1 MAFFGGATA
10 KSRSLDD
17 IVAAVEGGE
26 ETQHAE
32 RGRKRPPALRET
44 GRANTYED
52 RTATGAE
59 AAAAAAM
66 LAAAEEAELLMEFEP
81 AEEHLGEEEDD
92 EDVPEDIERDQGL
105 LREIRRSLKGMS
117 TSLMQRRS
125 SGGGL
130 SGSLTSVSSGRSLA
144 SNVSVQSDSGLRGQR
159 GQRRQRGRKR
169 PSAAAPTGRASAFTS
184 KVGYP
189 VRTGVLIYDL

>member
-81 AEEHLGEEEDD
+81 AEEEQFAEDD
-92 EDVPEDIERDQGL
+92 EDGPEDIERDQGL

-117 TSLMQRRS
+117 TSLMQRRTS
-125 SGGGL
+125 SGGL

-159 GQRRQRGRKR
+159 GQLRRRMRPRGRAAGR
-169 PSAAAPTGRASAFTS
+169 ADSAATMA
-184 KVGYP
+184 
-189 VRTGVLIYDL
+189 

>member
-81 AEEHLGEEEDD
+81 AEEEQFAEDD
-92 EDVPEDIERDQGL
+92 EDGPEDIERDQGL

-117 TSLMQRRS
+117 TSLMQRRTS
-125 SGGGL
+125 GGGGL

-189 VRTGVLIYDL
+189 VRTGVLLDI

>member
-59 AAAAAAM
+59 AVAAAAM

-81 AEEHLGEEEDD
+81 AEEEQFAEDD
-92 EDVPEDIERDQGL
+92 EDGPEDIERDQGL

-117 TSLMQRRS
+117 TSLMQRRTS
-125 SGGGL
+125 GGGGL

-189 VRTGVLIYDL
+189 VRTGVLLDI

>member
-59 AAAAAAM
+59 AAAAAM

-81 AEEHLGEEEDD
+81 AEEEQFAEDD
-92 EDVPEDIERDQGL
+92 EDGPEDIERDQGL

-117 TSLMQRRS
+117 TSLMQRRTS
-125 SGGGL
+125 GGGGL

-159 GQRRQRGRKR
+159 RQRGRKR

-184 KVGYP
+184 KVW
-189 VRTGVLIYDL
+189 V

>member
-59 AAAAAAM
+59 AAAAAM

-81 AEEHLGEEEDD
+81 AEEEQFAEDD
-92 EDVPEDIERDQGL
+92 EDGPEDIERDQGL

-117 TSLMQRRS
+117 TSLMQRRT

-169 PSAAAPTGRASAFTS
+169 PLAAAPTGRASAFTS
-184 KVGYP
+184 KVW
-189 VRTGVLIYDL
+189 V

>member
-59 AAAAAAM
+59 AAAAAM

-81 AEEHLGEEEDD
+81 AEEEQFAEDD
-92 EDVPEDIERDQGL
+92 EDGPEDIERDQGL

-117 TSLMQRRS
+117 TSLMQRRT

-189 VRTGVLIYDL
+189 VRIGV

>member
-81 AEEHLGEEEDD
+81 AEEEQFAEDD
-92 EDVPEDIERDQGL
+92 EDGPEDIERDQGL

-117 TSLMQRRS
+117 TSLMQRRTS

-189 VRTGVLIYDL
+189 VRIGV

>member
-1 MAFFGGATA
+1 MGILINNFKGVMAFFGGATA

-17 IVAAVEGGE
+17 IVAAAEGGE
-26 ETQHAE
+26 EETHHAE
-32 RGRKRPPALRET
+32 RMRRRAPALREA

-59 AAAAAAM
+59 AAAAV

-81 AEEHLGEEEDD
+81 AEDDD

-125 SGGGL
+125 SGGGGL

-169 PSAAAPTGRASAFTS
+169 PLAAVPTGRASAFTS
-184 KVGYP
+184 KVGDAHL
-189 VRTGVLIYDL
+189 GS